1 LKRIGASGL
10 TDGKTAAVSGELQLT
25 EHAHGRLADG
35 VAFVVYGSINVLA
48 AVGGLRFES
57 QVLKA
62 RQAAAVVI
70 VVAVAAWLA
79 HSMWRVVRARARQE
93 PEPGRS
99 RELHELL
106 RSWPVLASGLPGLAA
121 LLLAWGGA
129 WSVATG
135 LRVAQG
141 LGVAVLFVAGIL
153 TARLA
158 GGTRSRQ
165 VVYAIGLP
173 SVGLVIVLLEVA
185 AHRV

>member
-1 LKRIGASGL
+1 
-10 TDGKTAAVSGELQLT
+10 VSDNSQLN
-25 EHAHGRLADG
+25 ERAHNHLADR

-48 AVGGLRFES
+48 AVGGLRLES
-57 QVLKA
+57 HALKA
-62 RQAAAVVI
+62 REAGAVVI

-79 HSMWRVVRARARQE
+79 HSMWRVVRARARQD
-93 PEPGRS
+93 PEPVRS
-99 RELHELL
+99 HELHELFS
-106 RSWPVLASGLPGLAA
+106 SWPILASGLPGTAA
-121 LLLAWGGA
+121 LLLAAAGA
-129 WSVATG
+129 WSVTTG

-141 LGVAVLFVAGIL
+141 LGVGVLFLAGLL

-185 AHRV
+185 AHQV

>member
-1 LKRIGASGL
+1 MS
-10 TDGKTAAVSGELQLT
+10 DESQLNA
-25 EHAHGRLADG
+25 HAYSHLADG

-48 AVGGLRFES
+48 AGGGLRLEA
-57 QVLKA
+57 QALRA

-79 HSMWRVVRARARQE
+79 HSMWRVVTARARRE

-99 RELHELL
+99 HELHELL
-106 RSWPVLASGLPGLAA
+106 RSWPILASGLPGTAA
-121 LLLAWGGA
+121 LLLAGGGA

-141 LGVAVLFVAGIL
+141 LGVAVLFAAGLL

-165 VVYAIGLP
+165 LVYAIGLP
-173 SVGLVIVLLEVA
+173 SVGLAIVLLEVA
-185 AHRV
+185 AHKV